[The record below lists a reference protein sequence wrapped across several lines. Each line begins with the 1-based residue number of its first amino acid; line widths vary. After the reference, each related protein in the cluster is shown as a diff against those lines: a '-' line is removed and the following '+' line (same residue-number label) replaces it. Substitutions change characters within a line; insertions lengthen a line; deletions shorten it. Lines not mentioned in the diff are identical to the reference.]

1 METEPPPTA
10 TTPRAS
16 TAQRR
21 RAAMTAPT
29 PRALSQHTAR
39 RVGVASSPQGRH
51 SRSSPA
57 PPRHHL
63 HPQHKQQGPTAP
75 SASVLGV
82 GVPRVAWLSQRTP
95 VLGLRAWVLVAAG
108 AAAAALALLCL
119 IVCLCRRCS
128 RRRRTPRLAPCPH
141 RPGAIKSLKH
151 RVHAHHQHE
160 AVPMP
165 PPANKDVEEAAAA
178 RWRPRPASFEQ
189 PPIEAIRAEQKAPL
203 ILAEHFA
210 RTSGEETA
218 TSSGGSDDAE
228 VPEAAA
234 QRGWGRRYT
243 RREMEEAT
251 AGLAPANVM
260 GEGGYGVVFRGV
272 LRDGTAVAIKNLH
285 NNRGQAERDFRMEVQ
300 TIGRVRHK
308 NLVSLL
314 GYCSEGACRMLVYE
328 YMENSNLDKWLHHD
342 DSEISPLTWDIRMR
356 ILLGTAK
363 GLAYLH
369 EGLEPKIVHRDI
381 KSSNILLDRQW
392 NAKVSDFGLAKLLCS
407 ERSYI
412 TTRVMG
418 TFGYVAPEYAK
429 TGMLNERSDVYSFG
443 VLVMEVITGR
453 TPVDYTRPTDEVD
466 LVEWLKRMV
475 AERRVEE
482 VLDPRLPEPPP
493 SKALKRAVLAAL
505 RCVDPDGSQRPT
517 MPHVVHMLEDDQ
529 ILRDEFKLAR
539 DLSPRES
546 DSYEERERSR

>member
-1 METEPPPTA
+1 MTAHPRTPPPPA
-10 TTPRAS
+10 ARPAAS
-16 TAQRR
+16 TSPHRH
-21 RAAMTAPT
+21 
-29 PRALSQHTAR
+29 PR
-39 RVGVASSPQGRH
+39 PP
-51 SRSSPA
+51 PA

-63 HPQHKQQGPTAP
+63 HPQHKQQGAPT
-75 SASVLGV
+75 SVLGV
-82 GVPRVAWLSQRTP
+82 GVPNAAWLSQRTP

-108 AAAAALALLCL
+108 AVAAALALLCL
-119 IVCLCRRCS
+119 VVCLCRRC
-128 RRRRTPRLAPCPH
+128 RRHRAPRLAPCAH
-141 RPGAIKSLKH
+141 RPGASRSLRH
-151 RVHAHHQHE
+151 RVHAHHQ
-160 AVPMP
+160 AVAMP
-165 PPANKDVEEAAAA
+165 PEKDLEEAST
-178 RWRPRPASFEQ
+178 RWPP
-189 PPIEAIRAEQKAPL
+189 PPIEAIKAEQKAPL

-210 RTSGEETA
+210 RASGETA
-218 TSSGGSDDAE
+218 TSSGGSTDSAAGGGGGNDEE
-228 VPEAAA
+228 VPEAAR
-234 QRGWGRRYT
+234 RGWGRRYT
-243 RREMEEAT
+243 RREMDEAT
-251 AGLAPANVM
+251 GGLAAANVM
-260 GEGGYGVVFRGV
+260 GEGVYGVVYRGV

-285 NNRGQAERDFRMEVQ
+285 NNRGQAEKDFRMEVQ

-314 GYCSEGACRMLVYE
+314 GYCSEGACRMLVYQ

-342 DSEISPLTWDIRMR
+342 ESETSPLSWDTRMR

-381 KSSNILLDRQW
+381 KSSNILLDRRW

-407 ERSYI
+407 ERSYV

-453 TPVDYTRPTDEVD
+453 TPVDYTRPTDEVN

-493 SKALKRAVLAAL
+493 SKALKRAILAAL
-505 RCVDPDGSQRPT
+505 RCVDPEGSQRPT
-517 MPHVVHMLEDDQ
+517 MAHVVHMLEDDQ
-529 ILRDEFKLAR
+529 IQRDEFKLAR

-546 DSYEERERSR
+546 DSYEREHCR